1 MFKRAVFFKIT
12 VGALDHSL
20 DSKLSHKREERKGL
34 IENPNHSM
42 SAARSVFRSA
52 ASRASAAASK
62 FSTGPKP
69 MPPASPRSAFGMP
82 KQSSFS
88 NRIFRSPVELSC
100 CVETMLPYHTA
111 TASALLNSMVSA
123 SRRGW
128 IVEDG

>member
-1 MFKRAVFFKIT
+1 
-12 VGALDHSL
+12 
-20 DSKLSHKREERKGL
+20 
-34 IENPNHSM
+34 M

-52 ASRASAAASK
+52 ASRASAAASR

-69 MPPASPRSAFGMP
+69 TPSSSRPAFRMP
-82 KQSSFS
+82 KQSPLS

-111 TASALLNSMVSA
+111 TASALLNSMLSA

-128 IVEDG
+128 IVEGLDETR

>member
-1 MFKRAVFFKIT
+1 
-12 VGALDHSL
+12 
-20 DSKLSHKREERKGL
+20 
-34 IENPNHSM
+34 M

-52 ASRASAAASK
+52 ASRASAAASR

-69 MPPASPRSAFGMP
+69 MPASASSRPAFRMP
-82 KQSSFS
+82 KQSPLS

-111 TASALLNSMVSA
+111 TASALLNSMLSA

-128 IVEDG
+128 IVEGTSRSSYRLIIIVYMLS